1 MHGQQFSVS
10 DFLLGARDAVYTL
23 ADVMAC
29 QDNHE
34 QLQELLQPALCSAME
49 ESLGNLPQNAH
60 IHLDIESIRGL
71 QLTSVNA
78 VVGSAEPG
86 DEHVMAWL
94 GHKVITSEAKM
105 QQLVTQDTKFTLDS
119 AKEIGQ
125 MAVATRLE
133 FLLGVT
139 FNTKEK
145 FAVLDEG
152 GQLVEGS
159 NQFRDCFHFWRFS
172 SLVEWE
178 TDDYPFQW
186 SIVDI
191 NNYVRL
197 NVV

>member
-10 DFLLGARDAVYTL
+10 DFLLGARDSVYTL
-23 ADVMAC
+23 ADVIAY
-29 QDNHE
+29 QENHE
-34 QLQELLQPALCSAME
+34 QLHQLLQPVLCSAME
-49 ESLGNLPQNAH
+49 NSLGNLPQNAH
-60 IHLDIESIRGL
+60 VHLDIESIRGL
-71 QLTSVNA
+71 QLTGVNA
-78 VVGSAEPG
+78 VVGTADPG

-94 GHKVITSEAKM
+94 GHKVITSEAKL
-105 QQLVTQDTKFTLDS
+105 QKLADQFTFDS

-125 MAVATRLE
+125 KAMATRLE

-159 NQFRDCFHFWRFS
+159 NQFRDSFHFWRFS
-172 SLVEWE
+172 SLVEWG
-178 TDDYPFQW
+178 TDGYPFQW

-197 NVV
+197 NVL